1 MFSENEAALGVPQL
15 GVIFLADCNCWGVDG
30 TPNSKLRQMLKST
43 ESAGFW
49 QCSCTVQRTFIELVK
64 TKFQIS
70 DFLFAS
76 LWQLGRGKYNAPTP
90 KENL

>member
-1 MFSENEAALGVPQL
+1 
-15 GVIFLADCNCWGVDG
+15 
-30 TPNSKLRQMLKST
+30 MLKST

-49 QCSCTVQRTFIELVK
+49 QCYCTVQRTFIELVK